1 MCAAQSVYLGNPS
14 DAPVGALGTPD
25 ASQTDAPSPVVPQQ
39 STPAPAVRFRLT
51 IKDAESLAQ
60 KNNPAISVAKLDAL
74 ASHQVT
80 REVRSNLWPTA
91 QVYLTGVDA
100 NPGTRISAGQLNN
113 PILYQRA
120 ATGTQVNQLITDFGH
135 TNNLVASAH
144 LHEEAEAQ
152 NAVATKEQILLAVDQ
167 SFYDALQ
174 TAAVLK
180 VARQTVASRQLL
192 TDQVSALTKSKLK
205 SDLDLS
211 FASVNLSQAQL
222 LQLDA
227 ENNNKAA
234 MANLSAILGFDALQ
248 NFELVEDTTAVEA
261 PSPTVDSL
269 IAEAFDR
276 RPEILA
282 REFESQSAQKFR
294 NAQRD
299 SNYPTISAIGVVGE
313 APVRNDNISS
323 WYGAAGVNIQIPI
336 FNGFLFSAK
345 THEADLRAQATK
357 EQLVDLKNKIARD
370 VNNSWLN
377 ANTAYQR
384 LSVSQQLLSQ
394 ANLALGLAQTRY
406 KLGLS
411 SIVEM
416 SQAQL
421 QQTQAEIGN
430 VTANYEYRLALA
442 ELRYQTTG
450 I

>member
-1 MCAAQSVYLGNPS
+1 
-14 DAPVGALGTPD
+14 
-25 ASQTDAPSPVVPQQ
+25 
-39 STPAPAVRFRLT
+39 
-51 IKDAESLAQ
+51 
-60 KNNPAISVAKLDAL
+60 
-74 ASHQVT
+74 
-80 REVRSNLWPTA
+80 
-91 QVYLTGVDA
+91 VYLTVVDA

-261 PSPTVDSL
+261 PSPTVDFL